1 MLISSALAQTDGHAA
16 SAAAHVFPPFDTTY
30 FSSHLFWLA
39 ISFGLF
45 YLFMARVV
53 LPRIGGVIE
62 LRRDRIAS
70 DLDQAARMKE
80 EADAAVAIYEKAL
93 ADART
98 RAASIAQTA
107 MNEARMQTEAER
119 RDIEAELEKKLAD
132 SEKHIVTI
140 RDKAMQ
146 DVGTIAA
153 DTAAELMEKLV
164 GKVDK
169 AAISKAVQAAGSRRM
184 GER

>member
-1 MLISSALAQTDGHAA
+1 MFISSALAQTDGHAA
-16 SAAAHVFPPFDTTY
+16 PAAARVFPPFDTSY

-39 ISFGLF
+39 VSFGLF

-80 EADAAVAIYEKAL
+80 EADAAVAIYEKVL
-93 ADART
+93 ADARL
-98 RAASIAQTA
+98 RAASIARTA
-107 MNEARMQTEAER
+107 TEEARMKTEAEH
-119 RDIEAELEKKLAD
+119 RDVEAGLEKKLAE
-132 SEKHIVTI
+132 SEKRIAEI
-140 RDKAMQ
+140 RDKALQ
-146 DVGTIAA
+146 DVGAIAE
-153 DTAAELMEKLV
+153 DTAAELVEKLV

-169 AAISKAVQAAGSRRM
+169 AAVSKAVQSAGN
-184 GER
+184 